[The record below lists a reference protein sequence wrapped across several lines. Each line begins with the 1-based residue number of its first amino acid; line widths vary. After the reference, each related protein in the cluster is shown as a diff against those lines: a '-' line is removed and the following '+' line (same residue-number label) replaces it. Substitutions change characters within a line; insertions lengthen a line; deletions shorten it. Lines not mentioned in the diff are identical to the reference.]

1 MIELCQWRAS
11 IGLWNCRQGVNVRSS
26 CSQSENCWDF
36 ESEGTCTSGMIS
48 SKLQSLMLTIIS
60 FFVVFLSISRLTL
73 TGITTYK
80 AFLGRVLLIV
90 QNKGALV

>member
-26 CSQSENCWDF
+26 CSQSKNCWDF
-36 ESEGTCTSGMIS
+36 ESEGTCMSGMIS

-60 FFVVFLSISRLTL
+60 FVVFLSISRLTL
-73 TGITTYK
+73 TGITTYQ
-80 AFLGRVLLIV
+80 AFLGWGVAHACL
-90 QNKGALV
+90 K